1 VRELWVSAGPL
12 RRRHVYAAEMP
23 AYQALS
29 KRRLQITA
37 VRCPGLGL
45 TERRLCRAEQVDL
58 YALRPRW
65 HGCLRRPR
73 SALPRARLC
82 FRPARRARAVPLLG
96 RSDSTAHQAEP
107 GSSVFRGFDCPER
120 GYPRLG
126 RPCGPSHAIGCADPR
141 RGVYSPGLAPAGGRA
156 RIRIVVL
163 GESAKGPW
171 GVMGIRFWRMADSR
185 WWKDFDLV
193 VAALQPAGSRVLD
206 VGCGDGGL
214 VDRLEQLGFDALGV
228 DPAAPAHPRLV
239 CGSVE
244 QAAGLSKF
252 DAVVAV
258 MALHHA
264 ELDAVTSAI
273 AGLLRP
279 RGRLFVYDFD
289 WSAYDDRAAA
299 WLVPH
304 DPSGADNSLAGWR
317 REHGGLHRGTTMK
330 EALGAEFAVSL
341 AEVRRPYLARM
352 LGRPDLE
359 AAEHALIDAQ
369 LLPALGFWLIADKPD

>member
-1 VRELWVSAGPL
+1 MPHSRKL
-12 RRRHVYAAEMP
+12 RVIFL
-23 AYQALS
+23 QAL
-29 KRRLQITA
+29 
-37 VRCPGLGL
+37 RCPGLGL

-171 GVMGIRFWRMADSR
+171 GVMGDTVLAYCRFSMVEGLRPGCGCLAASR
-185 WWKDFDLV
+185 L
-193 VAALQPAGSRVLD
+193 PGSR
-206 VGCGDGGL
+206 C
-214 VDRLEQLGFDALGV
+214 RM
-228 DPAAPAHPRLV
+228 R
-239 CGSVE
+239 
-244 QAAGLSKF
+244 
-252 DAVVAV
+252 
-258 MALHHA
+258 
-264 ELDAVTSAI
+264 
-273 AGLLRP
+273 R
-279 RGRLFVYDFD
+279 
-289 WSAYDDRAAA
+289 
-299 WLVPH
+299 
-304 DPSGADNSLAGWR
+304 WR
-317 REHGGLHRGTTMK
+317 
-330 EALGAEFAVSL
+330 V
-341 AEVRRPYLARM
+341 
-352 LGRPDLE
+352 GRPPGATGIRRARRGPGGSSSSAPGLRE
-359 AAEHALIDAQ
+359 RGAGGRAEQ
-369 LLPALGFWLIADKPD
+369 V